1 VLADAADEFAVGT
14 GKRGGEEGGVGAS
27 LDASLQ
33 ALLEGG
39 TRLVLE
45 LEAAGLAEPLLDSL
59 LQGRSSL
66 AKSLRR
72 SASPVDESG
81 AGCDMARPSRSDD
94 EQTLNINENV
104 RLLLEDGAQLLA
116 RLEDEGLSE
125 DLLETLI
132 KGRSLLGQRLVME
145 AIKTSLPEAG
155 RGTPQE
161 TDHKAQPDQVQP
173 GDEPKKEEIAQR
185 QTDARA
191 VHPKEDTKELP
202 KRAEITQEQTDAKG
216 VHAMV
221 HEVVHAKEHIKEHLD
236 MVHQEPTHSE
246 SAPDAEKHETPKHSG
261 QAVQA
266 QEQPKEHP
274 KERPKERTRD
284 HGQVVQAEVEAG
296 ASPSQIAGTLPSAT
310 YSSSTQCK
318 YSIVALYSTYTTELT
333 LQNAGTLPS
342 ATSAAA
348 PAPAPA
354 AASEREREKEREVEG
369 GEEEARAPPPKEH
382 PKEHPK
388 AEQNERATAIVA
400 VPMPPPASVTE
411 VQPERGVPEAVSVE
425 EAVSAAERV
434 EDAGARPTNT
444 SQRPKERPKE
454 HPAEVVKAAQARPT
468 NVPQQPQEVGEAL
481 APQSVHPKEHPHQ
494 QPKEHQEV
502 WGQELWVELRYAE
515 GARTFGLREE
525 QRLADVIALV
535 GGVRPQSVRVLVADT
550 RVCNADLCD
559 LLAVRYAQEST

>member
-1 VLADAADEFAVGT
+1 
-14 GKRGGEEGGVGAS
+14 
-27 LDASLQ
+27 
-33 ALLEGG
+33 
-39 TRLVLE
+39 VLE

-72 SASPVDESG
+72 SASPVDEAG
-81 AGCDMARPSRSDD
+81 AGCDMAKPSRSDD
-94 EQTLNINENV
+94 EQMLSINENV

-116 RLEDEGLSE
+116 RLEDAGLSE
-125 DLLETLI
+125 ELLETLL
-132 KGRSLLGQRLVME
+132 KGRSSLAQRLVME
-145 AIKTSLPEAG
+145 AIKTSLPEAA
-155 RGTPQE
+155 RGTPPE

-173 GDEPKKEEIAQR
+173 GDEPKKEEIAQQ

-191 VHPKEDTKELP
+191 VHPKEDTKERQ
-202 KRAEITQEQTDAKG
+202 KRAEITQKQTDAKG
-216 VHAMV
+216 VHVMV

-236 MVHQEPTHSE
+236 MAHEEPAHSE
-246 SAPDAEKHETPKHSG
+246 SAPDAEKYETPKHSG
-261 QAVQA
+261 RTVQA
-266 QEQPKEHP
+266 QEHPNEH
-274 KERPKERTRD
+274 PKERTRD
-284 HGQVVQAEVEAG
+284 QSQVVQAEVEAG

-333 LQNAGTLPS
+333 LQNAGTLLS

-348 PAPAPA
+348 PAAA
-354 AASEREREKEREVEG
+354 AASEREREREREVEG
-369 GEEEARAPPPKEH
+369 REEGARAPPPKEH

-388 AEQNERATAIVA
+388 VEQNERAAAIVA
-400 VPMPPPASVTE
+400 VPTPLPASVPE
-411 VQPERGVPEAVSVE
+411 FQPARGVREAGSME

-444 SQRPKERPKE
+444 SQHPKE
-454 HPAEVVKAAQARPT
+454 HPKEHLTEGVKDTQARPT
-468 NVPQQPQEVGEAL
+468 NVLQQPQEVGEAL